1 MSKGR
6 LADMLSRHQEPQQ
19 EYEAH
24 MYTYG
29 DSQEQPT
36 IEPKNPGIDTQ
47 NSCTY
52 SPENLKNE
60 SQMTQTQQAVEK
72 DRLNE
77 HRQTLGQKD
86 NEQNVTLD
94 TLEEESRQGSQDFTN
109 HSRFSNK
116 TEESTMPT
124 PQPIGEVNT
133 KYKTVDQKT
142 RPVAIEIDE
151 THAQPLRRPSFD
163 PPIDYTPVDWPTP
176 IWELPRPPVTR
187 LTPERL
193 QSINFGPPGF
203 LNEHEH
209 EALIKTTMLFDTVFT
224 FNRSE
229 KGKLSPQYADPYE
242 IRTISHQPWIG
253 KTIPLP
259 KAKMTEIMEIYK
271 DQLKNGDLEQSDSP
285 YVTPHFFVEKKSGSM
300 RKVVDMSALNKVTIR
315 DANIPPNIV
324 EFTEQL
330 AGRVCYGSAD
340 AYSFFD
346 QITLAPQ
353 SRPMTAIR
361 TPLGLLQSTTLPQGA
376 TNSPAYAQRV
386 STHIFQEEIPQ
397 NAGVFVDDLIMK
409 GPKER
414 HNDELYKDTQLRR
427 WFVEY
432 LRTYSRLL
440 RRYQH
445 AGITVSGEK
454 FIAITP
460 SLSMTGVVIDERGR
474 HPDPAKVAKLEAW
487 PCPPPNVSSLRGFLG
502 LANYL
507 RPFIP
512 NFATID
518 EPLRK
523 LLTGRFRWSEKATA
537 AMRQLQKA
545 AKEHPILSNID
556 YESKAPLI
564 LAVDS
569 SNIAAGF
576 ALFQEDEEA
585 VNGRRLIHYG
595 SIGFGDVEQRYSQ
608 AKLELCG
615 VYKSIRVLRYY
626 VYGTKLILEVDA
638 ASLREMINSPDVPN
652 AAMTRWI
659 AYLKYFDVEVR
670 HVPGKKHTLPDGLSR
685 TDFNNQ
691 EPAED
696 WPEEKVG
703 LSAKGAPNE
712 HLKKGHV
719 NAHGANYS
727 NNLQT
732 IPEEGE
738 APSQEEQDDTSTMET
753 ESSTEERVETQEESE
768 DEDQDLPF
776 YEDKYTGKW
785 LQLGRYL

>member
-1 MSKGR
+1 
-6 LADMLSRHQEPQQ
+6 
-19 EYEAH
+19 
-24 MYTYG
+24 
-29 DSQEQPT
+29 
-36 IEPKNPGIDTQ
+36 
-47 NSCTY
+47 
-52 SPENLKNE
+52 
-60 SQMTQTQQAVEK
+60 
-72 DRLNE
+72 
-77 HRQTLGQKD
+77 
-86 NEQNVTLD
+86 
-94 TLEEESRQGSQDFTN
+94 
-109 HSRFSNK
+109 
-116 TEESTMPT
+116 
-124 PQPIGEVNT
+124 
-133 KYKTVDQKT
+133 
-142 RPVAIEIDE
+142 
-151 THAQPLRRPSFD
+151 
-163 PPIDYTPVDWPTP
+163 
-176 IWELPRPPVTR
+176 
-187 LTPERL
+187 
-193 QSINFGPPGF
+193 
-203 LNEHEH
+203 
-209 EALIKTTMLFDTVFT
+209 
-224 FNRSE
+224 
-229 KGKLSPQYADPYE
+229 
-242 IRTISHQPWIG
+242 
-253 KTIPLP
+253 
-259 KAKMTEIMEIYK
+259 
-271 DQLKNGDLEQSDSP
+271 
-285 YVTPHFFVEKKSGSM
+285 
-300 RKVVDMSALNKVTIR
+300 
-315 DANIPPNIV
+315 
-324 EFTEQL
+324 
-330 AGRVCYGSAD
+330 
-340 AYSFFD
+340 
-346 QITLAPQ
+346 
-353 SRPMTAIR
+353 MTAIR

-414 HNDELYKDTQLRR
+414 NNDELYKDTQLRR

-537 AMRQLQKA
+537 SMRQLQKA
-545 AKEHPILSNID
+545 AREHPILSNID

-595 SIGFGDVEQRYSQ
+595 SIGFGEVEQRYSQ

-712 HLKKGHV
+712 HLTKGHI
-719 NAHGANYS
+719 NAHRVSYS
-727 NNLQT
+727 NNLRT

-738 APSQEEQDDTSTMET
+738 MPLQEEQDGTSTMGS
-753 ESSTEERVETQEESE
+753 ESSTEERVEAQEESE